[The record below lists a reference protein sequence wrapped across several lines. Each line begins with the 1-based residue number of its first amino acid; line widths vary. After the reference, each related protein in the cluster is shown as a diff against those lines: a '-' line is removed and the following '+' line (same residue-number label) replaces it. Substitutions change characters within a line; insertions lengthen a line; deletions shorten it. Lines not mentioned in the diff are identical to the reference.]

1 MADTLAVDIKASL
14 VWLFQDTL
22 DLSIVADVSKLEYAA
37 ALADG
42 TAENQADRLWHDQ
55 RTVAASANDDL
66 DLTALARTFFGSAVT
81 IELAKVKVLLIVN
94 MATAAGEDLLV
105 GGAAAAAW
113 AAPFGAA
120 AHKVR
125 VPADSC
131 LLLTNRKSGW
141 DVTNG
146 SSDVL
151 RIANAGT
158 GDITYRVAIIGTSA

>member
-22 DLSIVADVSKLEYAA
+22 DLSIVADVSKLEYTV
-37 ALADG
+37 ALPDG
-42 TAENQADRLWHDQ
+42 TATDEADRLWHDQ

-66 DLTALARTFFGSAVT
+66 DLTALARTIFGSAVS
-81 IELAKVKVLLIVN
+81 IEMVKVKALLIVN
-94 MATAAGEDLLV
+94 IATTAGEELLV
-105 GGAAAAAW
+105 GGAAAQAW
-113 AAPFGAA
+113 AAPFGAST
-120 AHKVR
+120 HKVR

-131 LLLTNRKSGW
+131 LLLVNRKSGW
-141 DVTNG
+141 AVANG

-158 GDITYRVAIIGTSA
+158 GDITYRIAVVGTSA